1 MGKVKHYI
9 ASKWRILLTIATLL
23 ALAGLIYALREQI
36 SETISNF
43 GKVNSNILIL
53 MLFWQAL
60 NYNAYTRMYQ
70 HYFSLFKK
78 KIPFWQ
84 MAKITSEI
92 NFVNNVFPTAGVS
105 GFSYFGVRMKEFKV
119 SAGTSTTVQLMRFVS
134 VFLSFQVLL
143 VIGLVALAVEGKASN
158 FVILIASSLVTLLAV
173 GTLVL
178 VYIVS
183 DKKRINNFMVFLA
196 KIINWLLH
204 KLRLGGRESIKLY
217 KVEELFGELHENY
230 VFMRGHLHALRAP
243 LAHALIANLSEVAT
257 IYTVYLAFGAP
268 VNIGAVIIAY
278 AIANFAG
285 LISVLPGGIG
295 IYEGLTTAVLLA
307 AGVPASIS
315 IPVVIM
321 YRVLSMIMQLP
332 VGYYFYHKNLN
343 RKQPA

>member
-1 MGKVKHYI
+1 
-9 ASKWRILLTIATLL
+9 
-23 ALAGLIYALREQI
+23 
-36 SETISNF
+36 
-43 GKVNSNILIL
+43 
-53 MLFWQAL
+53 
-60 NYNAYTRMYQ
+60 MYQ

-78 KIPFWQ
+78 RIPFRQ
-84 MAKITSEI
+84 MLKVTLEI

-143 VIGLVALAVEGKASN
+143 IFGLIALAVEGRASN

-183 DKKRINNFMVFLA
+183 DKKRINSFMVFLA

-204 KLRLGGRESIKLY
+204 KLHLGGRESIKLH

-230 VFMRGHLHALRAP
+230 IFMRGRITSLKEPLGYALA
-243 LAHALIANLSEVAT
+243 ANIFDVAT

-268 VNIGAVIIAY
+268 INIGAVIIAY

-307 AGVPASIS
+307 TGVPASIS

-321 YRVLSMIMQLP
+321 FRVLSMLMQLP
-332 VGYYFYHKNLN
+332 IGYYFYHKNLN